1 MQSLQ
6 DAIVAATPEGCAR
19 AVLEVVPAVM
29 RPLRQQMRSHR
40 AGLSVPQFRAL
51 CFIDRYDGASL
62 SAVADHLDLSLP
74 TVSRLI
80 DGLVQRGYMQ
90 RRSSDSDRR
99 HVALSLRTRGLEV
112 MQAARNATQ
121 EFLAERFSRLGAE
134 QLQAIVTAMQT
145 LDDVFE
151 QEVGEVR

>member
-6 DAIVAATPEGCAR
+6 DAIVSATPEDCAR

-51 CFIDRYDGASL
+51 CFVDRYDGASL
-62 SAVADHLDLSLP
+62 SAVAEHLDLSLP
-74 TVSRLI
+74 TVSRLV

-90 RRSSDSDRR
+90 RRSSSDDRR
-99 HVALSLRTRGLEV
+99 HVALSLRSRGLEV
-112 MQAARNATQ
+112 MRAARHATQ
-121 EFLAERFSRLGAE
+121 E
-134 QLQAIVTAMQT
+134 
-145 LDDVFE
+145 
-151 QEVGEVR
+151 